1 MERRRRQLASTPLLG
16 FNIPSFFFFS
26 DFLFIPLASSP
37 LLLLLSLLPFASI
50 LLRQVIPL
58 DSSSYLLISGHAAL
72 ISGTSHPQG
81 VGREHGVSIAASL
94 SA

>member
-1 MERRRRQLASTPLLG
+1 MLG
-16 FNIPSFFFFS
+16 FNIPLFFS
-26 DFLFIPLASSP
+26 DFLLIPLSSLP

-58 DSSSYLLISGHAAL
+58 DSWSYLLISGYTAL
-72 ISGTSHPQG
+72 VSGAPHPQG

-94 SA
+94 NA

>member
-16 FNIPSFFFFS
+16 FNLPSFFFS

>member
-16 FNIPSFFFFS
+16 FNIPSFFFS